1 MFTATSTGVGSA
13 GASRTEFEPCT
24 STVRV
29 SAHSSLGKCRMKICF
44 GGEETSWLIVEVVV
58 KDKDTSLEGACCFR
72 DRGVYFLLVIIL

>member
-1 MFTATSTGVGSA
+1 
-13 GASRTEFEPCT
+13 
-24 STVRV
+24 
-29 SAHSSLGKCRMKICF
+29 MKICF